1 MAPKMAPTA
10 PPRRVELSLLEDFL
24 VRAATSAI
32 TKTLNAPL
40 EACKTYTVAEPELG
54 RLGLAL
60 EPLTP
65 RSIFRDNLLNC
76 AQWYPPVFFNLLCK
90 PVLLRVARRTV
101 GHDTWLAVNGAL
113 APVVRTST
121 RTL

>member
-1 MAPKMAPTA
+1 MAPTA
-10 PPRRVELSLLEDFL
+10 PPRRVELSRLEGVL
-24 VRAATSAI
+24 VGAATSVI

-40 EACKTYTVAEPELG
+40 EACKMYTVAEPELG

-65 RSIFRDNLLNC
+65 RFIFRDNLLNC
-76 AQWYPPVFFNLLCK
+76 AQWCPRVLFNVTCK
-90 PVLLRVARRTV
+90 PVLLGVARRTV

-113 APVVRTST
+113 APAVRTST